1 MTYQL
6 FIGNRLYFSWSI
18 AAYLMFEN
26 FGLSGEVKT
35 TVLRPQSESDVRDLM
50 AEHDL
55 HPARTLPTAIT
66 PDGAILNDSM
76 AIAEELAS
84 RHPGA
89 GLWPDDPK
97 ARPRR
102 GRWQTKCIPALAVCA
117 GRGQ

>member
-35 TVLRPQSESDVRDLM
+35 TVLRPQSESDVRNLM

-55 HPARTLPTAIT
+55 HPARTLPTGHHT
-66 PDGAILNDSM
+66 
-76 AIAEELAS
+76 
-84 RHPGA
+84 
-89 GLWPDDPK
+89 
-97 ARPRR
+97 
-102 GRWQTKCIPALAVCA
+102 
-117 GRGQ
+117 